1 MKRFVSALAL
11 LAALIAPSVASAAG
25 KTLVVATSLWPP
37 MTMVDEEKNVIG
49 YEMDVITAAAKA
61 AGYDVK
67 LVNTSWDGIFS
78 LLESGNCDIIASCVT
93 ITDARKKNYLFSD
106 PFYSFKQAC
115 VVPKDSNVTGMDDLK
130 GKRVGAQI
138 GTTGHIVLQKALP
151 ADNIGAYDDVGLAF
165 EDLKVGRIDAVM
177 CDDPVAAYYANRKE
191 GYTDLM
197 KLAFI
202 TSEGEDAGFVF
213 RKQDEQLKNDINK
226 GLAAIRADGTEKAI
240 REKWMGT
247 AE

>member
-1 MKRFVSALAL
+1 MKRTL
-11 LAALIAPSVASAAG
+11 LSLALIAALLLPSLASAAG

-37 MTMVDEEKNVIG
+37 MTMLDEDKNVTG
-49 YEMDVITAAAKA
+49 YEMDIVSAAAKA

-93 ITDARKKNYLFSD
+93 ITDARKKRYLFSD
-106 PFYSFKQAC
+106 PFYAFKQA
-115 VVPKDSNVTGMDDLK
+115 VVIPADAEAADMDALK
-130 GKRVGAQI
+130 NRRVGAQI
-138 GTTGHIVLQKALP
+138 GTTGHILLQKTMSAE
-151 ADNIGAYDDVGLAF
+151 NIAAYDDVGLAF

-191 GYTDLM
+191 GYSDTM

-202 TSEGEDAGFVF
+202 TSTGEAAGFVF
-213 RKQDEQLKNDINK
+213 REDDTQMRDDINK

-240 REKWMGT
+240 KLKWMGE

>member
-1 MKRFVSALAL
+1 
-11 LAALIAPSVASAAG
+11 
-25 KTLVVATSLWPP
+25 
-37 MTMVDEEKNVIG
+37 MTMVDENKNVIG
-49 YEMDVITAAAKA
+49 YEMDVVSAAARA

-93 ITDARKKNYLFSD
+93 ITDARKKKYLFSD
-106 PFYSFKQAC
+106 PFYSFRQAC
-115 VVPKDSNVTGMDDLK
+115 VVPAASSVTGMDDLK

-151 ADNIGAYDDVGLAF
+151 SENIAAYDDVGLAF
-165 EDLKVGRIDAVM
+165 EDLKVGRIAAVM

-191 GYTDLM
+191 GYSDLM

-202 TSEGEDAGFVF
+202 TTEGEDAGFVF
-213 RKQDEQLKNDINK
+213 RMKDASMKDDINK

-240 REKWMGT
+240 KMKWMGK
-247 AE
+247 AD

>member
-1 MKRFVSALAL
+1 M
-11 LAALIAPSVASAAG
+11 
-25 KTLVVATSLWPP
+25 
-37 MTMVDEEKNVIG
+37 
-49 YEMDVITAAAKA
+49 
-61 AGYDVK
+61 
-67 LVNTSWDGIFS
+67 
-78 LLESGNCDIIASCVT
+78 
-93 ITDARKKNYLFSD
+93 
-106 PFYSFKQAC
+106 
-115 VVPKDSNVTGMDDLK
+115 
-130 GKRVGAQI
+130 
-138 GTTGHIVLQKALP
+138 
-151 ADNIGAYDDVGLAF
+151 GLAF

>member
-106 PFYSFKQAC
+106 PF
-115 VVPKDSNVTGMDDLK
+115 
-130 GKRVGAQI
+130 
-138 GTTGHIVLQKALP
+138 
-151 ADNIGAYDDVGLAF
+151 
-165 EDLKVGRIDAVM
+165 
-177 CDDPVAAYYANRKE
+177 
-191 GYTDLM
+191 
-197 KLAFI
+197 
-202 TSEGEDAGFVF
+202 
-213 RKQDEQLKNDINK
+213 
-226 GLAAIRADGTEKAI
+226 
-240 REKWMGT
+240 
-247 AE
+247 

>member
-1 MKRFVSALAL
+1 MKHLVSALAL
-11 LAALIAPSVASAAG
+11 VAALASPAFASAAE

-37 MTMVDEEKNVIG
+37 MTMVDENKNVIG
-49 YEMDVITAAAKA
+49 YEMDVVSAAARA

-93 ITDARKKNYLFSD
+93 ITDARKKKYLFSD
-106 PFYSFKQAC
+106 PFYSFRQAC
-115 VVPKDSNVTGMDDLK
+115 VVPAASSVTGMDDLK

-151 ADNIGAYDDVGLAF
+151 SENIAAYDDVGLAF

-191 GYTDLM
+191 GYSDLM

-202 TSEGEDAGFVF
+202 TTEGEDAGFVF
-213 RKQDEQLKNDINK
+213 RMKDASMKDDINK
-226 GLAAIRADGTEKAI
+226 GLNTD
-240 REKWMGT
+240 
-247 AE
+247 